1 VTAPTIAT
9 IDTEKRRTLSGGI
22 VTAQLGAHPI
32 IGFFGLAYAFSWLT
46 LLALHGLLG
55 LPTALV
61 ILLQTLGPTLAALAM
76 ATVLGGSAG
85 RRALISRVR
94 IWRVGARWYAVALLG
109 IPVACRAAAL
119 LLPGGLGPVGGQSP
133 VQLALTY
140 LIVVVVAGI
149 SGPLFEEPGWRG
161 FALPRLQTQ
170 RGPLQGTLVLGV
182 LWAAWHLPQF
192 LVPDWAAQ
200 NGGSSPVVVLEFLL
214 MVVAIAPVMTW
225 IFNHTRGSL
234 FMAMVAHSSI
244 NASLAVF
251 VAADVA
257 LAAGLIAFGILSI
270 ALVLLTRGRL
280 GYEASPDG
288 HVERPE

>member
-9 IDTEKRRTLSGGI
+9 TRTDTRRTLSGGL
-22 VTAQLGAHPI
+22 VAAHLRAHPI
-32 IGFFGLAYAFSWLT
+32 IGFFGLAYVFSWLT

-55 LPTALV
+55 LSTALV
-61 ILLQTLGPTLAALAM
+61 ILLQTLGPTVAALVM

-109 IPVACRAAAL
+109 IPVACLAAAL
-119 LLPGGLGPVGGQSP
+119 LLPGGLGPVSGQSP
-133 VQLALTY
+133 IALALTY
-140 LIVVVVAGI
+140 LIVVVVAAIG
-149 SGPLFEEPGWRG
+149 GPLFEEPGWRG

-170 RGPLQGTLVLGV
+170 RGPLQGTLILGV

-200 NGGSSPVVVLEFLL
+200 NGGSSPIVILEFLL

-225 IFNHTRGSL
+225 IFNRTRGSL

-244 NASLAVF
+244 NASLTVF

-257 LAAGLIAFGILSI
+257 LATGLIAFGTLSI
-270 ALVLLTRGRL
+270 ALVLVTRGRL
-280 GYEASPDG
+280 GYDASAD
-288 HVERPE
+288 VETPA